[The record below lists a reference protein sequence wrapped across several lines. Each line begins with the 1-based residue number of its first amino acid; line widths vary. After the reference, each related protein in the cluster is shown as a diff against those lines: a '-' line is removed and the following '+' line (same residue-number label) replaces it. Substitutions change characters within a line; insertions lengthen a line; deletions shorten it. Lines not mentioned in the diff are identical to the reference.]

1 MTAVLS
7 PIAAF
12 IIFVVMFIGTCFLL
26 KVNVSFGVGLG
37 CVTVILV
44 GHYTPTF
51 FLQASFSAMDSFPF
65 LAVPTFILAGV
76 LMEHSGIS
84 SSLIDWCQSIIGR
97 VRGSVGAVTTLA
109 CMAFG
114 LLTGSATATLSAIGS
129 IMITEMHKRGYKKD
143 YAAALAAST
152 SFLGILIPPSTPG
165 ILYALCAGESITR
178 VWMATVVPGI
188 AIGVGTIFLNWW
200 IVGRKEPKVRIEN
213 DSFGAYM
220 MNIGHQTKKS
230 LGALMMPIIIFGGI
244 YSGIFTPTEAGA
256 VCVVYGLVFY
266 LIKFYRGGKQ
276 GKTFK
281 DILDSSTIQ
290 NASIGLLI
298 ALSLCAGRVI
308 TMTGVSTALTDWMLG
323 HVHSKFMFLLL
334 YNLVLLLFGMFLNQ
348 NATILILTPLL
359 LPTAQ
364 AYGINGLE
372 FGTIMLVA
380 CCYGGLTP
388 PFATYNFIAAGLSGE
403 SFGSVTKQSLPFLV
417 LGYII
422 IIIMCAFPECYTWL
436 PNLVSA

>member
-1 MTAVLS
+1 MIAALS
-7 PIAAF
+7 PMGAF
-12 IIFVVMFIGTCFLL
+12 SLFLAMFIGTCFLL
-26 KVNVSFGVGLG
+26 KVNVAFGVGIG
-37 CVTVILV
+37 CVTVLIF
-44 GHYTPTF
+44 GGYANTF

-84 SSLIDWCQSIIGR
+84 TALMDWCDAIIGK

-114 LLTGSATATLSAIGS
+114 LLTGSATATLSAIGKM
-129 IMITEMHKRGYKKD
+129 MIGEMHKRGYRKD
-143 YAAALAAST
+143 YAAALASAT

-165 ILYALCAGESITR
+165 ILYALTAGESITR
-178 VWMATVVPGI
+178 VWTATVVPGLT
-188 AIGVGTIFLNWW
+188 IGLGTIFLNWW
-200 IVGRKEPKVRIEN
+200 IVGRKEPKSLEKITFSGYISNLGR
-213 DSFGAYM
+213 
-220 MNIGHQTKKS
+220 QTWKS
-230 LGALMMPIIIFGGI
+230 LAALFMPIIIFGGI

-256 VCVVYGLVFY
+256 VCVVYGTIFY
-266 LIKFYRGGKQ
+266 FIKFYKNKKQ

-281 DILDSSTIQ
+281 QILDDSTVQ
-290 NASIGLLI
+290 TASIGLLI

-308 TMTGVSTALTDWMLG
+308 TMCGVSGALTDWMLG
-323 HVHSKFMFLLL
+323 HVHSKAMFLLL

-364 AYGINGLE
+364 AYGINALE

-403 SFGSVTKQSLPFLV
+403 SFGAVTKQSLPFLA
-417 LGYII
+417 LGYLII
-422 IIIMCAFPECYTWL
+422 LIMCVWPGSYMWL
-436 PNLVSA
+436 PNLIA

>member
-1 MTAVLS
+1 MAALS
-7 PIAAF
+7 PMGAF
-12 IIFVVMFIGTCFLL
+12 FLFLIMFIGTCFLL
-26 KVNVSFGVGLG
+26 KVNVAFGVGIG
-37 CVTVILV
+37 CVTLLIF
-44 GHYTPTF
+44 GHYANTP

-84 SSLIDWCQSIIGR
+84 SALIDWCDSIMGK

-114 LLTGSATATLSAIGS
+114 LLTGSATATLSAIGK
-129 IMITEMHKRGYKKD
+129 IMIEEMAKRGYKKS

-165 ILYALCAGESITR
+165 ILYALTAGLSITK
-178 VWMATVVPGI
+178 VWMATVVPGL
-188 AIGVGTIFLNWW
+188 AIGFGTIFLNWW
-200 IVGRKEPKVRIEN
+200 IVGRKEPKKEIAGGGGFRGYIVN
-213 DSFGAYM
+213 L
-220 MNIGHQTKKS
+220 GHQTWNS
-230 LGALMMPIIIFGGI
+230 LAALIMPIIIFGGI

-256 VCVVYGLVFY
+256 VCVVYGTIFY
-266 LIKFYRGGKQ
+266 FIKFYKNKKQ

-281 DILDSSTIQ
+281 QILDDSTVQ
-290 NASIGLLI
+290 TASIGLLI
-298 ALSLCAGRVI
+298 AMSLSAGRVI
-308 TMTGVSTALTDWMLG
+308 TMCGVSEALTDWMLA
-323 HVHSKFMFLLL
+323 HVHSKWTFLIL
-334 YNLVLLLFGMFLNQ
+334 YNVVLLLFGMFLNQ
-348 NATILILTPLL
+348 NATILSLTPLL
-359 LPTAQ
+359 LETAE
-364 AYGINGLE
+364 AYGISAME

-403 SFGSVTKQSLPFLV
+403 SFGSVTKQSLPFLA

-422 IIIMCAFPECYTWL
+422 IIIMCVFPATYMWL
-436 PNLVSA
+436 PNMVG